1 MFMDVVN
8 VVVIIIIFTMFII
21 FMVKNIISEA
31 ITAFIKRIFVSTF
44 IIYIIRG
51 IMIFAFLLNNH
62 LQVGIIQIEV
72 SSLD

>member
-51 IMIFAFLLNNH
+51 IIIFAFLLNNH
-62 LQVGIIQIEV
+62 LRVGIIQIEV